1 MESNLKIKTNEKVFD
16 VEKIRNDFPILELL
30 VHNKPLCYLDNAAST
45 QKPQIVIDTISDFY
59 GTTNSNIHRGVHYL
73 SEKSTQAY
81 ENSRTIVKNFIN
93 AESDKEIIF
102 TSGTTASINLVAQT
116 FGRKN
121 IKEGDEIILTAM
133 EHHSNIVPWQI
144 LCDEKKAKIKVLP
157 IDDKGELQI
166 DKLNEL
172 ITDKTKFVAVVHV
185 SNSLGTINA
194 VEDIIKIAHQNNVPV
209 LVDAA
214 QSIQHFEIDVQ
225 KLDCDFLAF
234 SGHKIY
240 GPTGIGI
247 LYGKENLLDKMP
259 PFMGGGDMI
268 SKVTFEKTTYNEL
281 PFKFEA
287 GTGNIAG
294 AIGLGAAIE
303 YVSKIGLEN
312 IKRYE
317 TKLLEAAEQNLS
329 EIDGVRIIGTAKNKT
344 SVLSFVVNNIHPHD
358 IGTFLDFEG
367 VAVRTGHHC
376 TQPVMDYFKVPATS
390 RASFSFYNTLNDV
403 EQLTAALKKTIE
415 VLG

>member
-121 IKEGDEIILTAM
+121 IKEGDEIIVTAM